1 MGDKFTYDGVRYV
14 ISSTG
19 KVRVGDGTSS
29 SIVTPPAGGT
39 LVIPE
44 SGVVSRMEGGQR
56 YKYNVTGIAANAFAG
71 SSIKSVELP
80 STVASIDARAFDGA
94 VALESIGVSTDN
106 STYRS
111 DGGVL
116 YTKNG
121 GILLRWPEGKRG
133 RALIGFSY
141 SLGDR
146 AFADT
151 KVGSFIQGS
160 CVHSLGGSSDS
171 VFAGVDRADAKV
183 WVDTKYDSCTL
194 ETVRSTWAGWGF
206 VRGNVNAYPS
216 WKADLNYTGAIAQR
230 PSSTPPGWQL
240 TKPADPTRTGYL
252 FGGWYK
258 EAGCTTAWD
267 FANDVMPEGDLT
279 LYAKWTPVWYNVRY
293 NLDGGEGALPPTQG
307 VSYDQEFTILP
318 CQGYLGDGTPWGIS
332 RTGYSFGGWR
342 TVPAADATPDNPGAV
357 YGEHEIVKNLASVNN
372 AVVDLYAVWKPNS
385 YTVRFSGNTATSGSS
400 PADIAATYDA
410 TVTMPANPFAKKG
423 YRFQEWN
430 TKQDGTGTTY
440 AAGQVVEK
448 ANLTDVSGG
457 SVTLYAVWKPIKYTV
472 RYDLDGG
479 SGTRPWDQTPA
490 YDQLFNVRPA
500 ASGSDWGAHRT
511 GYTFAGWRTVPSSD
525 YSPQNPGTTYSANQQ
540 VKNLAENEGDVVTL
554 YAVWAP
560 IISVKAPL
568 TAAVTVSAQG
578 ATVPADVT
586 FSSTSVVP
594 VKVASAACETVA
606 GADGT
611 QKTFPTASQWPSIAL
626 ALKAGGSTTRLPL
639 ASPGSAA
646 VALSGLVVPA
656 ASGGA
661 PGKLE
666 AKLDL
671 ELPSAVDIA
680 YVPAG
685 QAKPFAAVTYTFEVP
700 E

>member
-1 MGDKFTYDGVRYV
+1 MQDAADAGGTSENAAAEPESRQEGPAAEEAAHDYSIEPYAVGDKFTYDGVRYV

-56 YKYNVTGIAANAFAG
+56 YKYDVTGIAANAFAG

-151 KVGSFIQGS
+151 KVGSFIQDS

-171 VFAGVDRADAKV
+171 VFAGVDRANAKV
-183 WVDTKYDSCTL
+183 WVNTKCDSCTL
-194 ETVRSTWAGWGF
+194 EAVRSRWAGWGF
-206 VRGNVNAYPS
+206 VRDNVNAYPS
-216 WKADLNYTGAIAQR
+216 WKADLNYTGAIAQQ

-240 TKPADPTRTGYL
+240 TKPADPTRTGYI

-267 FANDVMPEGDLT
+267 FANDVMPEVDLT
-279 LYAKWTPVWYNVRY
+279 LYAKWTPIWYNVRY
-293 NLDGGEGALPPTQG
+293 NLDGGGGTPPPTCG
-307 VSYDQEFTILP
+307 VFYDQVFPILP
-318 CQGYLGDGTPWGIS
+318 DEGVGSDGTPWKMS
-332 RTGYSFGGWR
+332 RTGYAFGGWR
-342 TVPAADATPDNPGAV
+342 TVPAAGITPDNPGTV
-357 YGEHEIVKNLASVNN
+357 YAGFENVKSLASVNN
-372 AVVDLYAVWKPNS
+372 AVVD
-385 YTVRFSGNTATSGSS
+385 
-400 PADIAATYDA
+400 
-410 TVTMPANPFAKKG
+410 
-423 YRFQEWN
+423 
-430 TKQDGTGTTY
+430 
-440 AAGQVVEK
+440 
-448 ANLTDVSGG
+448 
-457 SVTLYAVWKPIKYTV
+457 LYAVWKPIKYTV

-479 SGTRPWDQTPA
+479 AGTRPWDQAPA
-490 YDQLFNVRPA
+490 YDQNFNIRPA
-500 ASGSDWGAHRT
+500 ASGSDWNAYRT
-511 GYTFAGWRTVPSSD
+511 GYTFAGWCTVSSSD
-525 YSPQNPGTTYSANQQ
+525 RSPENPGTTYSANQQ